1 MNATDSALRADP
13 MSSAEAVAGE
23 RVVNT
28 PANYDF
34 DLFVVHAGADAAF
47 VRKVLVPALEL
58 PPARVLY
65 VDALPIG
72 GLRVSEIARGV
83 SRSRYTVAV
92 LSPAYLDDR
101 WAEFGAEL
109 ATYISLE
116 AVRVIP
122 LQLVSCELPVPLEA
136 RVCLDFT
143 DKDRWE
149 YETRR
154 LYDLLHAPAAVAAPI
169 PYPYPGKRVRQRW
182 VLGILGGAAVG
193 ALLVLMWPR
202 RPGAPPPAGMVRFSG
217 ASVRLGVFP
226 SESRPLE
233 CTAMAASDDC
243 AMLPHPG
250 EGKET
255 QVAAFD
261 LDQDEVTNREFA
273 AWLNTHPQRWRPGGD
288 DVLEDRKSAI
298 PLVSISATCNGGL
311 TMREGSIRVDDAR
324 VKWPVVCVTWQGA
337 SQYCRDQHK
346 RLPLEAE
353 WELAAKGREGRRFPW
368 GDAMPEQDG
377 VAFGLRD
384 TPDRHPRNVG
394 SSSQDRSPQG
404 VHDLGGNVAEW
415 VESDAR
421 EDGQKAIRGGS
432 WASRGACLLLSSS
445 CKHIP
450 EESYGVDVGFRC
462 ASRVVSGP

>member
-1 MNATDSALRADP
+1 MNATDSALGADP
-13 MSSAEAVAGE
+13 MPSAEIVAGE
-23 RVVNT
+23 RVANT
-28 PANYDF
+28 PAMYDF
-34 DLFVVHAGADAAF
+34 DLFVVHAGADATF
-47 VRKVLVPALEL
+47 VRKYLIPALKL
-58 PPARVLY
+58 PPKRVLY

-109 ATYISLE
+109 ATHISME

-122 LQLVSCELPVPLEA
+122 LQLVNCELPIPLEA

-154 LYDLLHAPAAVAAPI
+154 LHDLLHAPATVAEPI
-169 PYPYPGKRVRQRW
+169 PYPYPGKRARQRW
-182 VLGILGGAAVG
+182 ALGILGGATAG
-193 ALLVLMWPR
+193 TLLALMWPR
-202 RPGAPPPAGMVRFSG
+202 RPGSLPPAGMVRFSA
-217 ASVRLGVFP
+217 ASVRLGLIP
-226 SESRPLE
+226 ADSMPRQCIAL
-233 CTAMAASDDC
+233 AASDDC
-243 AMLPHPG
+243 AMMLHPG
-250 EGKET
+250 SAKET
-255 QVAAFD
+255 RVAAFD
-261 LDQDEVTNREFA
+261 LDQDEVTNRDFA
-273 AWLNTHPQRWRPGGD
+273 AWLNTHLDLWRLGED
-288 DVLEDRKSAI
+288 DVLETRQSAI
-298 PLVSISATCNGGL
+298 PLASISAACNGGFTL
-311 TMREGSIRVDDAR
+311 HGGSIRVDDAR
-324 VKWPVVCVTWQGA
+324 ARWPVVCVTWQGA
-337 SQYCRDQHK
+337 SQYCRDHHK

-384 TPDRHPRNVG
+384 TPDPHPRNVG

-404 VHDLGGNVAEW
+404 VDDLGGNVAEW
-415 VESDAR
+415 VEGDAR
-421 EDGQKAIRGGS
+421 DDGKKTIRGGS
-432 WASRGACLLLSSS
+432 WASRGACHLLVSS

-450 EESYGVDVGFRC
+450 DENYGLDVGFRC
-462 ASRVVSGP
+462 ASRVNGQ